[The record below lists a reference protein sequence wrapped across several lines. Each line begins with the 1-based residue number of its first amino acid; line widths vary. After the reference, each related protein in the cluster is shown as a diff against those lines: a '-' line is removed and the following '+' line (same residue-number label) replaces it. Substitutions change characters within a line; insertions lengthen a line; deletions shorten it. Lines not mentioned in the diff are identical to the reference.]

1 LIISKKPLVLINM
14 STITKSMFES
24 IKTALVK
31 NNPQQSRNKDIL
43 KCEVGNTY
51 TVRLIP
57 NTANPEKTFFHYYTF
72 GWTSF
77 CTGQYVGAVSPSS
90 FGGRDPIAEYRYK
103 ILKTGTEDE
112 KQKARAILRS
122 EKWLVNA
129 YVINDP
135 VTPENNGK
143 TMIVRYGKQLHK
155 IIMDAIEGEGAED
168 FGLKIFDL
176 SEKGCNLKIKV
187 EQQGDYPTYVSSK
200 FTMPKAIEGLDKS
213 KVDDL
218 YKSIID
224 LEAVLP
230 ARSYDELNN
239 MLAEHYFC
247 SAEATA
253 EAKPTAKTTA
263 AVKPKQDAP
272 ISGKNAEDLLEDD
285 TVKQLLAGLDGPS
298 S

>member
-1 LIISKKPLVLINM
+1 
-14 STITKSMFES
+14 MFES

-31 NNPQQSRNKDIL
+31 NNTQQSRNKDIL

-112 KQKARAILRS
+112 KQKARAIIRS

-168 FGLKIFDL
+168 LRLGLYLPEQGLVVEDL
-176 SEKGCNLKIKV
+176 TVLI
-187 EQQGDYPTYVSSK
+187 Q
-200 FTMPKAIEGLDKS
+200 
-213 KVDDL
+213 
-218 YKSIID
+218 
-224 LEAVLP
+224 LEAEKSLSQVLKP
-230 ARSYDELNN
+230 GLN
-239 MLAEHYFC
+239 
-247 SAEATA
+247 TVVVQRT
-253 EAKPTAKTTA
+253 KPTARSTLVINLECA
-263 AVKPKQDAP
+263 PLVQPVNPSDQRRLMAVL
-272 ISGKNAEDLLEDD
+272 AEL
-285 TVKQLLAGLDGPS
+285 G
-298 S
+298 